1 MAKIRHDINNQLIA
15 IRSMMRD
22 GHIEQADEMLGTLET
37 SVARTKEAQLCSIP
51 VVNAVLEEKACEAQK
66 YGIRLETKIDLYDTR
81 NISQNHL
88 CSAFANMIDNAIRA
102 ERGFTEK
109 DSDKK
114 IINVDAVSDS
124 VSVYITVRNYVS
136 GVEISR
142 EDDSSL
148 HGYGQQILG
157 DIAQI
162 YSGRFE
168 KSEKNGE
175 YTCTLVMQMKERQ
188 TEDFA

>member
-1 MAKIRHDINNQLIA
+1 
-15 IRSMMRD
+15 MRNTQ
-22 GHIEQADEMLGTLET
+22 EY
-37 SVARTKEAQLCSIP
+37 RYCSIP
-51 VVNAVLEEKACEAQK
+51 VVNAVISEKNKEAEK
-66 YGIRLETKIDLYDTR
+66 YGIRLVTKIDIPDSAGIT
-81 NISQNHL
+81 QHHL

>member
-1 MAKIRHDINNQLIA
+1 
-15 IRSMMRD
+15 
-22 GHIEQADEMLGTLET
+22 
-37 SVARTKEAQLCSIP
+37 
-51 VVNAVLEEKACEAQK
+51 
-66 YGIRLETKIDLYDTR
+66 
-81 NISQNHL
+81 
-88 CSAFANMIDNAIRA
+88 MIDNAIRA

-109 DSDKK
+109 DSDRK

-162 YSGRFE
+162 YSGR
-168 KSEKNGE
+168 K
-175 YTCTLVMQMKERQ
+175 R
-188 TEDFA
+188 TESIPVRLYSVKKRTARKRYN

>member
-1 MAKIRHDINNQLIA
+1 
-15 IRSMMRD
+15 
-22 GHIEQADEMLGTLET
+22 
-37 SVARTKEAQLCSIP
+37 
-51 VVNAVLEEKACEAQK
+51 
-66 YGIRLETKIDLYDTR
+66 
-81 NISQNHL
+81 
-88 CSAFANMIDNAIRA
+88 MIDNAIRA

-109 DSDKK
+109 KTATRK

-168 KSEKNGE
+168 KSEKERRIYLYACYADEGTSDRGFCLIIRKSFLGDKNGFDK
-175 YTCTLVMQMKERQ
+175 YGKYFLRGVR
-188 TEDFA
+188 

>member
-1 MAKIRHDINNQLIA
+1 MPKSARRKRLTGK
-15 IRSMMRD
+15 S
-22 GHIEQADEMLGTLET
+22 LSST
-37 SVARTKEAQLCSIP
+37 S
-51 VVNAVLEEKACEAQK
+51 
-66 YGIRLETKIDLYDTR
+66 
-81 NISQNHL
+81 
-88 CSAFANMIDNAIRA
+88 
-102 ERGFTEK
+102 
-109 DSDKK
+109 
-114 IINVDAVSDS
+114 
-124 VSVYITVRNYVS
+124 
-136 GVEISR
+136 SR